1 MSARYLLDSNILS
14 EPLRP
19 SPNARVLARLDAA
32 SGQLALP
39 TIVWHELSYGAA
51 RLAHSRRRE
60 QLERYLARVILPAMA
75 LFPYDQEA
83 AEWHAKERARLE
95 KRGAPP
101 TFVDGQI
108 AAIAATRGLVL
119 VSRNVRD
126 FERFEG
132 LELENWFDAN

>member
-32 SGQLALP
+32 TGLLALP
-39 TIVWHELSYGAA
+39 TVVWHELVFGAA
-51 RLAHSRRRE
+51 RLQASRRRE
-60 QLERYLARVILPAMA
+60 YLERYLAQVVLPAMV
-75 LFPYDQEA
+75 LLPYDQEA

-95 KRGAPP
+95 KRGSPP

-108 AAIAATRGLVL
+108 AAIAVTRGMIL
-119 VSRNVRD
+119 VSRNLRD

-132 LELENWFDAN
+132 LELENWFDSD